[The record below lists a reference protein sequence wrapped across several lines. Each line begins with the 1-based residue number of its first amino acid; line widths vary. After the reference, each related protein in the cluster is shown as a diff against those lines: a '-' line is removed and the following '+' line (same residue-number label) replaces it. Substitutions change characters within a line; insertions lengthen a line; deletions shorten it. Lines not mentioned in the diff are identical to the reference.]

1 MALETGR
8 IYTAEERENMTFIGW
23 HDAAGNEVKGY
34 GGANVAD
41 YFDADGRYLGP
52 DVDGVYPEIEIYA

>member
-8 IYTAEERENMTFIGW
+8 IYTAEERENMTFVGW
-23 HDAAGNEVKGY
+23 TDNEGSMLSGY
-34 GGANVAD
+34 DGANVAD

-52 DVDGVYPEIEIYA
+52 DVDGIYPEIEIYA